1 MKKTNKQV
9 KTNSVGKAIA
19 VGVSIATATA
29 AAYLL
34 FGPDAKKN
42 RKIVRG
48 WAVKMKGDIIEKFEK
63 TKDLTESTYH
73 NIIDQVSAKYAKV
86 KGVDTSE
93 IESIV
98 QDARKYWKAM
108 AGATKKK
115 AVKKVKEVKKTV
127 KEVKKALSK

>member
-1 MKKTNKQV
+1 MKKQATK
-9 KTNSVGKAIA
+9 KSSVGSAIA
-19 VGVSIATATA
+19 VGVSVAAATA

-63 TKDLTESTYH
+63 TKDLTESAYH

-86 KGVDTSE
+86 QGVDTSE
-93 IESIV
+93 IETIAK
-98 QDARKYWKAM
+98 DARKHWKTIVG
-108 AGATKKK
+108 GAKKS
-115 AVKKVKEVKKTV
+115 AVKKVTSVKKTV
-127 KEVKKALSK
+127 KAVKKALNK